1 MFRPPPTPPLHPSGD
16 EGRRLLRAELLH
28 AEYHR
33 QNLFQRILDWLSRR
47 LDSGIGAASGSSWVT
62 TLVTMTLVALLVVGL
77 VWVLSRFRRDR
88 RRRAA
93 AEAML
98 PEHHESAA
106 ELRRRAEAALRE
118 GRHDAALV
126 DAFRAVAARQV
137 ERGRIDDQP
146 GATVH
151 EVAARLAATY
161 PTHGSS
167 VGRTADLFDAT
178 MYGHHAASH
187 EDAADAIALDDA
199 LAGAR

>member
-1 MFRPPPTPPLHPSGD
+1 MLSPPPPLHPSGA
-16 EGRRLLRAELLH
+16 EGRRLLREELLH
-28 AEYHR
+28 GEYHR
-33 QNLFQRILDWLSRR
+33 QNIFQRILDWLGRR
-47 LDSGIGAASGSSWVT
+47 LDGGVGAASGSSWVT
-62 TLVTMTLVALLVVGL
+62 TLATMALVALLVLGL
-77 VWVLSRFRRDR
+77 VWVLSRLRRDQ

-93 AEAML
+93 AEALL
-98 PEHHESAA
+98 PQHHESAA

-161 PTHGSS
+161 PAYGSR

-178 MYGHHAASH
+178 MYGHRAASH
-187 EDAADAIALDDA
+187 ADAAEAIALDDT
-199 LAGAR
+199 LAGTR

>member
-1 MFRPPPTPPLHPSGD
+1 MLSPPPPLHPSGA
-16 EGRRLLRAELLH
+16 EGRRLLRTELLH
-28 AEYHR
+28 GEYHR
-33 QNLFQRILDWLSRR
+33 QNLFQRVVDWLARR
-47 LDSGIGAASGSSWVT
+47 LDSGVGAASGSSWVT
-62 TLVTMTLVALLVVGL
+62 TLVTMTLVSLLVIGL
-77 VWVLSRFRRDR
+77 AWVLARLRHDR
-88 RRRAA
+88 RRRTQ
-93 AEAML
+93 AEALL

-106 ELRRRAEAALRE
+106 ELRRRAETALRE

-161 PTHGSS
+161 PAHGSR

-178 MYGHHAASH
+178 MYGHRAASH
-187 EDAADAIALDDA
+187 EDAADAIALDDT

>member
-1 MFRPPPTPPLHPSGD
+1 MLLPPPPLHPSGS
-16 EGRRLLRAELLH
+16 EGRRLLREELLH

-33 QNLFQRILDWLSRR
+33 QNLFQRVLDWLSRR
-47 LDSGIGAASGSSWVT
+47 LDGGVGAASGSSWVT

-77 VWVLSRFRRDR
+77 VWVVSRLRGDQ

-93 AEAML
+93 TDALL
-98 PEHHESAA
+98 PDHHESAA

-151 EVAARLAATY
+151 EVAARLAASY
-161 PTHGSS
+161 PAHGPT

-178 MYGHHAASH
+178 MYGHHAATH
-187 EDAADAIALDDA
+187 EDAAGAIALDDA

>member
-1 MFRPPPTPPLHPSGD
+1 MLLPPPPLQPSGA
-16 EGRRLLRAELLH
+16 EGRRLLREELLH
-28 AEYHR
+28 SEYHR
-33 QNLFQRILDWLSRR
+33 QNLFQRILDWLARR
-47 LDSGIGAASGSSWVT
+47 LDHGVGAASGSSWVT
-62 TLVTMTLVALLVVGL
+62 TLVTLTLVAVLAVGL
-77 VWVLSRFRRDR
+77 AWVLSRLRHDR
-88 RRRAA
+88 RRRAEA
-93 AEAML
+93 AALL
-98 PEHHESAA
+98 PEHHASAA

-161 PTHGSS
+161 PAHGPR

-178 MYGHHAASH
+178 MYGHRAASH
-187 EDAADAIALDDA
+187 EEAAEAIDLDDT

>member
-1 MFRPPPTPPLHPSGD
+1 MLSPPPPLHPSGA
-16 EGRRLLRAELLH
+16 EGRRLLRDELLH
-28 AEYHR
+28 SEYHR
-33 QNLFQRILDWLSRR
+33 QNLFQRILDWLTRR
-47 LDSGIGAASGSSWVT
+47 LDGGVGAASGSSWIT
-62 TLVTMTLVALLVVGL
+62 TLATMTLVALLVLGL
-77 VWVLSRFRRDR
+77 VWLLSRLRRDR
-88 RRRAA
+88 RRRTA
-93 AEAML
+93 AEALL
-98 PEHHESAA
+98 PEHHASAA
-106 ELRRRAEAALRE
+106 ELRRRAETALRE

-161 PTHGSS
+161 PTHGPR

-187 EDAADAIALDDA
+187 EDAADAIALDDT

>member
-1 MFRPPPTPPLHPSGD
+1 MLLPPPPLHPSGA

-28 AEYHR
+28 GEYHR
-33 QNLFQRILDWLSRR
+33 ANLFQRLLDWLGRR
-47 LDSGIGAASGSSWVT
+47 LDGGVGAASGSSWAT
-62 TLVTMTLVALLVVGL
+62 TLATMAVVALLVIGL
-77 VWVLSRFRRDR
+77 VWVLSRLGRDR
-88 RRRAA
+88 RRRAES
-93 AEAML
+93 EALL

-118 GRHDAALV
+118 GRNDAALV

-161 PTHGSS
+161 PAHEGR

-178 MYGHHAASH
+178 MYGHRAASH
-187 EDAADAIALDDA
+187 QEAADAIALDDT

>member
-1 MFRPPPTPPLHPSGD
+1 MLLPPPPLHPSGA
-16 EGRRLLRAELLH
+16 EGRRLLREELLH

-33 QNLFQRILDWLSRR
+33 QNVFQRILDWLARR
-47 LDSGIGAASGSSWVT
+47 LDHGVGAASGSAWVT
-62 TLVTMTLVALLVVGL
+62 TLVTMALVALLVVGL
-77 VWVLSRFRRDR
+77 AWVLTRLRRDR

-93 AEAML
+93 SDALL
-98 PEHHESAA
+98 PEHHATAA

-161 PTHGSS
+161 PTHGSR
-167 VGRTADLFDAT
+167 VGRTAELFDAT
-178 MYGHHAASH
+178 MYGHRAASH
-187 EDAADAIALDDA
+187 EEAAEAIDLDDT

>member
-1 MFRPPPTPPLHPSGD
+1 MLAPPPPLHPSGD
-16 EGRRLLRAELLH
+16 EGRRLLREELLH
-28 AEYHR
+28 GEYHR
-33 QNLFQRILDWLSRR
+33 QNLFQRVLDWLTRR
-47 LDSGIGAASGSSWVT
+47 LQGGVGAASGSSWVT
-62 TLVTMTLVALLVVGL
+62 TLVTMALVALLLIGL
-77 VWVLSRFRRDR
+77 VWLLTRFRRDR

-93 AEAML
+93 AEALL
-98 PEHHESAA
+98 PDHHESAA

-146 GATVH
+146 GATAH

-161 PTHGSS
+161 PAHGPR

-178 MYGHHAASH
+178 MYGDHAASRA
-187 EDAADAIALDDA
+187 DAADAIALDDA

>member
-1 MFRPPPTPPLHPSGD
+1 MLVPPPPLHPSGD
-16 EGRRLLRAELLH
+16 EGRRLLREELLH
-28 AEYHR
+28 GEYHR
-33 QNLFQRILDWLSRR
+33 QNVFQRVLAWLSRR
-47 LDSGIGAASGSSWVT
+47 LDGGIGAASGSSWAT
-62 TLVTMTLVALLVVGL
+62 TLVTMALVALLVIGL
-77 VWVLSRFRRDR
+77 VWMLSRFRRDR
-88 RRRAA
+88 RRRTR
-93 AEAML
+93 AEALL

-161 PTHGSS
+161 PAHGSPL
-167 VGRTADLFDAT
+167 GRTADAFDAT
-178 MYGHHAASH
+178 MYGHRTASH
-187 EDAADAIALDDA
+187 EDATAAIALDDA
-199 LAGAR
+199 LAGGA